1 MKVKNKSLG
10 VNAVLNAFKSALA
23 ILFPLITYPYA
34 FRILHTEGIGKVN
47 YATSII
53 SYFILIAS
61 LGISTYAV
69 REGAK
74 YRDKPK
80 VFNEFCNQIF
90 SFNILTTMISYVL
103 LFLVIFSNKSLYSY
117 KDLLLILSLTIA
129 FTTFSIEWVNTI
141 FEDFLFITIRS
152 IVIYLIT
159 MILLFLIVKNEDD
172 YILYA
177 LLTVVN
183 SGCICISNWIYCRK
197 YVHIKFTVKME
208 ISKHIKPVLT
218 FFANAVATSI
228 YVNSDTTMIGYL
240 IGDHF
245 VGLYTL
251 AVKIYNV
258 IKTMLAAMYTV
269 AIPRLSF
276 FAGQGDKDNIKKI
289 YTALLSNLTI
299 ILLPAG
305 VGLAAIS
312 REIILIMGGKEYL
325 AATLTLQI
333 LSLSLIG
340 AIFGGAITYCLNIP
354 LGREK
359 INVKATMISALIN
372 IVLNIFLIPMFKQN
386 GAAITTVI
394 SEFFVAAYCLKKFEN
409 INEYLNIKNWLKNLI
424 QALIGCVIVIVV
436 SVVIKSIFVN
446 TLIRIGA
453 IIILS
458 VFIYTLE
465 LLMLKNEIIFSV
477 IIKINN
483 KLV

>member
-152 IVIYLIT
+152 IVIY
-159 MILLFLIVKNEDD
+159 
-172 YILYA
+172 ILYA

-305 VGLAAIS
+305 
-312 REIILIMGGKEYL
+312 GKEYL

-394 SEFFVAAYCLKKFEN
+394 SEFFVEAYCLKKFEN

-477 IIKINN
+477 INKINN

>member
-117 KDLLLILSLTIA
+117 KDLLLILSLTI
-129 FTTFSIEWVNTI
+129 V
-141 FEDFLFITIRS
+141 
-152 IVIYLIT
+152 
-159 MILLFLIVKNEDD
+159 FLIVKNEDD

-477 IIKINN
+477 INKINN